1 MGQEGEESD
10 ESDERKLAGFED
22 QYRQVR
28 VEKQTQESW
37 KTTCASQYVCDAYT
51 IIASP

>member
-22 QYRQVR
+22 QHRQVR

-37 KTTCASQYVCDAYT
+37 KTTCASQSVCDAYT